1 MAWRKISLKY
11 FRNLEFSI
19 FLNFKKACM
28 AEDDIKESV
37 ANGRI
42 DCNGAS
48 CALKCDNY
56 FHRLDYLKI
65 MK

>member
-1 MAWRKISLKY
+1 M
-11 FRNLEFSI
+11 N
-19 FLNFKKACM
+19 FLKACM

-56 FHRLDYLKI
+56 FHRLDYLKQWI
-65 MK
+65 NKFKI